1 MVVCTL
7 LPSGQVK
14 LSVLSMNS
22 LNYDEP
28 RNVKNKAFP
37 AAHVGTLA
45 RETTRLLAFLG
56 HPKGASRKPCGA
68 ALSAE
73 GSVVPL
79 GKVPDLSVETRLATE
94 LAGRV
99 ITQRIIETG
108 H

>member
-1 MVVCTL
+1 
-7 LPSGQVK
+7 
-14 LSVLSMNS
+14 MNS
-22 LNYDEP
+22 FNYDEP

-45 RETTRLLAFLG
+45 RGTTRLLAFLG
-56 HPKGASRKPCGA
+56 HPKGAPRKPCGS

-79 GKVPDLSVETRLATE
+79 VKGPVPQEQDPTLSVETRLATD

-99 ITQRIIETG
+99 IIQRIRDTG